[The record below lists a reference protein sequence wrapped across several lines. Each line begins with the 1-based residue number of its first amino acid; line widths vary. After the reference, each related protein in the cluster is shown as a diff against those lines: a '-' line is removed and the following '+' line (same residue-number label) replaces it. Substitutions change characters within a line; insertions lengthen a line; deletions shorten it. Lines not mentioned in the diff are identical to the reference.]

1 MAVASLRSG
10 VGSAALGRLVGGPV
24 DWRSGRQRQSA
35 YAPTRQSF
43 SDAVRVEHP
52 FRVTIQTIEIGI
64 LSVLGISDSA
74 FGSTRKLEGGGDSN
88 PHEATLR
95 EKLHLLKRK
104 SPLQGSGLRKLF
116 YH

>member
-1 MAVASLRSG
+1 MAVASPRSG
-10 VGSAALGRLVGGPV
+10 VGSAAPGRLVGPQWTGGTG
-24 DWRSGRQRQSA
+24 DSA
-35 YAPTRQSF
+35 KAPTRQSF

-74 FGSTRKLEGGGDSN
+74 FGSTRKLEGGDN
-88 PHEATLR
+88 YPHEATLQ
-95 EKLHLLKRK
+95 EKRHLLKRK